1 MAQSIREMK
10 HSKKFI
16 NHPKHIGSEAIS
28 GYLQASADIL
38 HRVGDNNV
46 LVANNIP
53 ENKVGILTG
62 GGLAAEPLFMGY
74 VGEHMA
80 DCAVIGNINA
90 APSPFD
96 ILTGTQAI
104 HQGKGVLYIYNNY
117 FGDVMTFDMARELAE
132 DEGIPVETVYV
143 NDNVGSAS
151 LEERENRKGNMG
163 AIYVLKIAGSASDMV
178 DDLQQ
183 LKGIVENARDNTRS
197 LIVAG
202 DTGHYLE
209 SGDPMFDLPHDEIEY
224 GVGLH
229 GEPGLFRDK
238 IEPVDRIVEKTMAIL
253 LPDLNCKNG
262 DRVAA
267 MVNSMGAT
275 SITELCIINRK
286 LIEILDEASIA
297 VHHNDVGF
305 FYTSQDM
312 VGFSITLLK
321 LDEALTAY
329 FNEPAKSFSYKF
341 SR

>member
-1 MAQSIREMK
+1 MK

-16 NHPKHIGSEAIS
+16 NRPKQISDEAIS
-28 GYLQASADIL
+28 GYLKASSDIL
-38 HRVGDNNV
+38 HRVGEKNV
-46 LVANNIP
+46 LVVNDLP

-62 GGLAAEPLFMGY
+62 GGLAAEPLFLGY
-74 VGEHMA
+74 VGKNMA

-104 HQGKGVLYIYNNY
+104 YQGKGVLYIYNNY
-117 FGDVMTFDMARELAE
+117 FGDVMTFDMAQELAA
-132 DEGIPVETVYV
+132 DEGIPVETVCVY
-143 NDNVGSAS
+143 DNAGSAP
-151 LEERENRKGNMG
+151 LDKMTNRKGNMG
-163 AIYVLKIAGSASDMV
+163 AIYVIKIAGAASTRI

-183 LKGIVENARDNTRS
+183 LRRLVEKARDNVRS

-209 SGDPMFDLPHDEIEY
+209 SGDRMFEMPHNEVEY

-238 IEPVDRIVEKTMAIL
+238 VEPVDRIVEKVMNIL
-253 LPDLNCKNG
+253 LPDLNCKKG
-262 DRVAA
+262 DAVVA

-275 SITELCIINRK
+275 SITELLIINRK
-286 LIEILDEASIA
+286 LNEILDETS
-297 VHHNDVGF
+297 VSVVHNDVGF

-312 VGFSITLLK
+312 IGFSITLMK
-321 LDEALTAY
+321 LDEELMLF
-329 FNEPAKSFSYKF
+329 FNEPACSFSYNL
-341 SR
+341 SL

>member
-1 MAQSIREMK
+1 MIRVMK

-16 NHPKHIGSEAIS
+16 NHPKTIGDDVIS
-28 GYLQASADIL
+28 GYLQASSDIL
-38 HRVGDNNV
+38 HKVEDKNV
-46 LVANNIP
+46 LVANDIP

-74 VGEHMA
+74 VGEKMA

-117 FGDVMTFDMARELAE
+117 SGDVMTFDMAKELAA
-132 DEGIPVETVYV
+132 DEGIVVEKVSVY
-143 NDNVGSAS
+143 DNVGSAT
-151 LEERENRKGNMG
+151 LEKITSRKGNMG
-163 AIYVLKIAGSASDMV
+163 VIYVLKIAGAASTKI
-178 DDLQQ
+178 DDIHQ
-183 LKGIVENARDNTRS
+183 LKVIVEKARDNTRS

-202 DTGHYLE
+202 DSGFYLE
-209 SGDPMFDLPHDEIEY
+209 SGEAMFEMPPDEIEY

-238 IEPVDRIVEKTMAIL
+238 IAPVDCIVEKVMGIL
-253 LPDLNCKNG
+253 LPDLNCKPG
-262 DRVAA
+262 DSVVS

-275 SITELCIINRK
+275 SISELFIINSNVNETLNKR
-286 LIEILDEASIA
+286 A
-297 VHHNDVGF
+297 VSVAHNDVGF

-312 VGFSITLLK
+312 VGFSITLMK
-321 LDEALTAY
+321 LDEELLTY
-329 FNEPAKSFSYKF
+329 FQEPTKSFSYQYD
-341 SR
+341 

>member
-1 MAQSIREMK
+1 MK

-28 GYLQASADIL
+28 GYLKASADIL
-38 HRVGDNNV
+38 HCVGDKNI
-46 LVANNIP
+46 LVANHIP
-53 ENKVGILTG
+53 KNKVGILTG

-74 VGEHMA
+74 VGKNMA

-117 FGDVMTFDMARELAE
+117 FGDVMTFDMAQELAA
-132 DEGIPVETVYV
+132 DEGITVETVAV
-143 NDNVGSAS
+143 CDNVGSAP
-151 LEERENRKGNMG
+151 REAIASRKGNMG
-163 AIYVLKIAGSASDMV
+163 AIYVLKIAGAASTRI
-178 DDLQQ
+178 DDLQE
-183 LKGIVENARDNTRS
+183 LKKIVEKARDNTRS

-209 SGDPMFDLPHDEIEY
+209 SGDPMFTLPPDQIEY

-238 IEPVDRIVEKTMAIL
+238 IEPVDRIVEKMMHIL
-253 LPDLNCKNG
+253 LPDLNCQKG
-262 DRVAA
+262 DTVVA
-267 MVNSMGAT
+267 MVNSMGAA
-275 SITELCIINRK
+275 SFTELLIINRK
-286 LIEILDEASIA
+286 MNEILDAVSITVA
-297 VHHNDVGF
+297 HNDIGF

-312 VGFSITLLK
+312 AGFSVTLMR
-321 LDEALTAY
+321 LDEELMAY
-329 FNEPAKSFSYKF
+329 FQEPAESFSYHYD
-341 SR
+341 